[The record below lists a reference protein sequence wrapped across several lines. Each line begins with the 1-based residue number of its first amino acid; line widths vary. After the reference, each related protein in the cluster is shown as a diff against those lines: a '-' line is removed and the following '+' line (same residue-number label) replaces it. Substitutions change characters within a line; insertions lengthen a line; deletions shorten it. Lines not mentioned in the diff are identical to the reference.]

1 MTPAEPIVV
10 VACWRTT
17 EGSLAT
23 VEGFLAELRP
33 RSLAEPGCL
42 GYEILQG
49 RDDPTSIV
57 LIERYRDEESLE
69 AHADS
74 PHYQDLVVT
83 KIRPLL
89 TERAVKVFRPH
100 L

>member
-1 MTPAEPIVV
+1 MTPAVSLVV
-10 VACWRTT
+10 VAHWRTKD
-17 EGSLAT
+17 ESLAT
-23 VEGFLAELRP
+23 IERFLAELRR
-33 RSLAEPGCL
+33 RSLAEAGCL

-49 RDDPTSIV
+49 RDDPTNIV

-74 PHYQDLVVT
+74 PHYQDLVVA